1 MPIQPTSN
9 TPGNPTEGSFV
20 PYYSIP
26 TLNATLLAWQSGS
39 GLSNFAFSSSTFNS
53 SSESS
58 THFGGAHL
66 GITYEG
72 ISASANAQHSDAQSS
87 ADVSALGFDLSFAG
101 LALLDIEQGIWFDN
115 YRVAHAA
122 ETPDSQHQPAKA
134 IFSNDTYFGSSDKP
148 GPLSVYNAQALI
160 GFKPSWTIQLV
171 DSHTTSSSQSNSA
184 GFDISILGLLD
195 IGGYGGSTQNNTHY
209 DNATNTLTIKDDSNN
224 AYILGY
230 VQNGYFNYS

>member
-1 MPIQPTSN
+1 
-9 TPGNPTEGSFV
+9 
-20 PYYSIP
+20 
-26 TLNATLLAWQSGS
+26 
-39 GLSNFAFSSSTFNS
+39 
-53 SSESS
+53 
-58 THFGGAHL
+58 
-66 GITYEG
+66 
-72 ISASANAQHSDAQSS
+72 
-87 ADVSALGFDLSFAG
+87 
-101 LALLDIEQGIWFDN
+101 
-115 YRVAHAA
+115 VAHAA

-230 VQNGYFNYS
+230 VQLNGYFNYS